1 MHNPIMRR
9 SELTPD
15 IRQSSRL
22 SYQAIEAESALRS
35 IVRRIVR
42 EPFGQEDALR
52 HKRDT
57 ELYSRL
63 GKRRWLSKPCSL
75 VAANHN
81 NIKQAR

>member
-1 MHNPIMRR
+1 MKNRLLW
-9 SELTPD
+9 EL
-15 IRQSSRL
+15 
-22 SYQAIEAESALRS
+22 
-35 IVRRIVR
+35 
-42 EPFGQEDALR
+42 FGQEDALR
-52 HKRDT
+52 HKRDK